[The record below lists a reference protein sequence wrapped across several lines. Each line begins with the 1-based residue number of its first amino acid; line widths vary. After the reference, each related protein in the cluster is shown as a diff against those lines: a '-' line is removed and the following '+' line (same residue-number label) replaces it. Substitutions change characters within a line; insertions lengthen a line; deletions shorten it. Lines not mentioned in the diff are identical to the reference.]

1 MARDAKQPFAV
12 AYFFP
17 PFELSSVVLF
27 WTIGKELVSSF
38 ARDIRETI
46 KKKSTYDVSAQ
57 IKNNII

>member
-46 KKKSTYDVSAQ
+46 KKKKHIRRVGA
-57 IKNNII
+57 N